1 MKPIGGGSVTGSGT
15 APSPDTDFT
24 HDSYRKEKIVDNDSL
39 VVIIIG
45 GIMSFVLGYVLGR
58 EHAHWEMRALL
69 KKKIP
74 TIPH

>member
-1 MKPIGGGSVTGSGT
+1 M
-15 APSPDTDFT
+15 DD
-24 HDSYRKEKIVDNDSL
+24 ESL
-39 VVIIIG
+39 LVIIIG
-45 GIMSFVLGYVLGR
+45 GVFSFVLGYILGR